1 MLIQSFCYCMV
12 DRCLPFQ
19 YIENKD
25 SLRSID
31 RFKTFSQQHQI
42 KIRLKVKLDVFL
54 TMLKYVKI

>member
-1 MLIQSFCYCMV
+1 MV